1 MNHHASL
8 EDPFQRNAALGYDPP
23 ADIAGLLRYVS
34 HGAPSPLIRWHYHED
49 YELHLV
55 VATSGKFFVGDYIG
69 NFEPGNLVLTGP
81 RLPHNWISA
90 DLPPEGVP
98 LRDHCIVFNRSP
110 IEQATQIGRASCR
123 ERVSSPV

>member
-81 RLPHNWISA
+81 RLPHNWISP
-90 DLPPEGVP
+90 DISHP
-98 LRDHCIVFNRSP
+98 
-110 IEQATQIGRASCR
+110 
-123 ERVSSPV
+123 